1 MKLQFKREK
10 FFQAFSLASMV
21 VAVRDVKSV
30 LQNIK
35 MVVGNNQ
42 VLLMATDLELGIRII
57 LDEDI
62 TIDEPGEIM
71 LSTKLFRKIF
81 QESTDSVLTLE
92 CDHKTIQVNGE
103 RTHYQLPILSTED
116 FPDVPVF
123 NAEEYYLISRFIMRE
138 LIRRTVFAVDPGG
151 VKYALGGVLFECS
164 EGRISA
170 VASDGRRLAHQ
181 EGNAGMVGNYKTKE
195 NTIFPIK
202 FLNLIEKALGEEDVK
217 IAVVE
222 NRAQVQFGNIVLNS
236 QLLESQFPRWRNIIP
251 VTTDKKRVNF
261 LVGELLTAIRQAEIV
276 ASDKEPCVIFSFS
289 TGKLKVEA
297 TGAEI
302 GESTVDLPVDY
313 QGDDIKIKMDPRFLV
328 DFLRVLP
335 AGETVALYL
344 DVGKPVLFK
353 TEDGYSYVVMPL
365 V

>member
-123 NAEEYYLISRFIMRE
+123 NA
-138 LIRRTVFAVDPGG
+138 
-151 VKYALGGVLFECS
+151 
-164 EGRISA
+164 
-170 VASDGRRLAHQ
+170 
-181 EGNAGMVGNYKTKE
+181 
-195 NTIFPIK
+195 
-202 FLNLIEKALGEEDVK
+202 
-217 IAVVE
+217 
-222 NRAQVQFGNIVLNS
+222 
-236 QLLESQFPRWRNIIP
+236 
-251 VTTDKKRVNF
+251 
-261 LVGELLTAIRQAEIV
+261 
-276 ASDKEPCVIFSFS
+276 
-289 TGKLKVEA
+289 
-297 TGAEI
+297 
-302 GESTVDLPVDY
+302 
-313 QGDDIKIKMDPRFLV
+313 
-328 DFLRVLP
+328 
-335 AGETVALYL
+335 
-344 DVGKPVLFK
+344 
-353 TEDGYSYVVMPL
+353 
-365 V
+365 